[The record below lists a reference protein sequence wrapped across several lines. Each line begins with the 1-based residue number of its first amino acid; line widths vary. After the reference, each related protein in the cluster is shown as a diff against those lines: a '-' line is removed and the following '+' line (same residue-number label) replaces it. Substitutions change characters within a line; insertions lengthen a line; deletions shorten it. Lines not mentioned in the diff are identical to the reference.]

1 MPYHGLEMNSGW
13 IPWSKGW
20 AAPTKSVFLKKN
32 VVELSDILNLNPGI
46 SLEFWLWVILL
57 TPFSLYFLNKMNVT
71 LHETALWVP
80 SMLWGLC
87 YLLSPY
93 RWWQQGA
100 ASWLNL
106 FLPLCLKVGTEGSE
120 FCSVCICLLPLLTAV
135 LPALQPG
142 VSVRAGQ
149 WDNQMQTSHEGMY
162 SSVQKS
168 KWHHN
173 SLHTVLIKPELNY
186 ATQWWQSCL
195 KCVYLFFF

>member
-1 MPYHGLEMNSGW
+1 MGLLQ
-13 IPWSKGW
+13 
-20 AAPTKSVFLKKN
+20 A
-32 VVELSDILNLNPGI
+32 
-46 SLEFWLWVILL
+46 
-57 TPFSLYFLNKMNVT
+57 
-71 LHETALWVP
+71 
-80 SMLWGLC
+80 WGLC

-168 KWHHN
+168 KWHHS
-173 SLHTVLIKPELNY
+173 SLHTGLIKPELNY

-195 KCVYLFFF
+195 KCVYLGFFKSVLPLFRCLTTIERNVEQCQISISSTPTDQVMIQFFCRHGRKHYCILYYKPAAGKGKIQDF